1 MLDEVKEKAVFF
13 IDDSD
18 FNIED
23 IGYCKNRIHKEPNIG
38 FNGYIYLEVLF
49 RLLKDSF
56 LKFE

>member
-1 MLDEVKEKAVFF
+1 MNVMRNLTDCWTKSKKKAVFF

-38 FNGYIYLEVLF
+38 FNGYRIF
-49 RLLKDSF
+49 GSHF
-56 LKFE
+56 